1 MSDEREKE
9 GQAKGFTVS
18 DRRKRYEEPAGGAP
32 EAPEAPEAAAP
43 PPQAAAPTEPAA
55 QPEVARP
62 APAPAAAPAAAG
74 PAHGEGGAEHGLPG
88 PVDFLQLV
96 GKLYQE
102 GLAFM
107 GLYDDPQTGQSMAN
121 FPVASWHIDIL
132 GVLEQ
137 KTKGNLTEEEAK
149 LLKEAVANLK
159 LTFVRASGQ
168 IKH

>member
-18 DRRKRYEEPAGGAP
+18 DRRKRYEEPAGAAP
-32 EAPEAPEAAAP
+32 E
-43 PPQAAAPTEPAA
+43 PTPAA
-55 QPEVARP
+55 QPEAG
-62 APAPAAAPAAAG
+62 APAAQPEAAQPTPAKAAPEAPPAAG
-74 PAHGEGGAEHGLPG
+74 PALEPGDAGHGLPG
-88 PVDFLQLV
+88 PADFLQLV

-107 GLYDDPQTGQSMAN
+107 GLFDDPQTGQSMAN

-132 GVLEQ
+132 GLLEE

-149 LLKEAVANLK
+149 LLKDAIANLK
-159 LTFVRASGQ
+159 VTFVRASGY

>member
-1 MSDEREKE
+1 MSNEREEE
-9 GQAKGFTVS
+9 GQAKSFTVS
-18 DRRKRYEEPAGGAP
+18 DRRKRYEEPAGAAPEPPPAAKPEAKAPAVKPEAVQPAPAMTAP
-32 EAPEAPEAAAP
+32 EAPPATGPAPEPGDAD
-43 PPQAAAPTEPAA
+43 
-55 QPEVARP
+55 
-62 APAPAAAPAAAG
+62 
-74 PAHGEGGAEHGLPG
+74 HGLPG
-88 PVDFLQLV
+88 PADFLQLV

-107 GLYDDPQTGQSMAN
+107 GLFDDPQTGQSMAN

-132 GVLEQ
+132 GLLEE

-159 LTFVRASGQ
+159 VTFVRASGY

>member
-1 MSDEREKE
+1 MSDERDKE
-9 GQAKGFTVS
+9 GQSKGFTVS
-18 DRRKRYEEPAGGAP
+18 DRRKRYEEPAAAPPEPTPAPPPRP
-32 EAPEAPEAAAP
+32 EAPAP
-43 PPQAAAPTEPAA
+43 
-55 QPEVARP
+55 QPE
-62 APAPAAAPAAAG
+62 AAPAAATAPAAPAAAEMADLGEAAHGVPG
-74 PAHGEGGAEHGLPG
+74 PA
-88 PVDFLQLV
+88 DFLQLV

-107 GLYDDPQTGQSMAN
+107 GLFDDPQTGQSLAN

-132 GVLEQ
+132 GVLAE

-159 LTFVRASGQ
+159 LTFVRASGH

>member
-32 EAPEAPEAAAP
+32 EAPAT
-43 PPQAAAPTEPAA
+43 PPQAAAPTKPAEQPEAA
-55 QPEVARP
+55 QP
-62 APAPAAAPAAAG
+62 APAPAAAPAAPG

-159 LTFVRASGQ
+159 LTFVRASGS